1 LQKQSLLKRACPAC
15 TAASCLCLVL
25 CGCVSRPRC
34 VARSIWARMRVLRE
48 AAGRAC
54 APTAC
59 AHEPVCASLA
69 PATERT
75 LGEACCEEG
84 SPVYIMCMLL
94 YIPRTCCV
102 THILLFKVCVTQH
115 IPLTTAAV
123 LCMLPS
129 DRRRSPAAA
138 PPPAPASLCPAAA
151 LWLSGAATATGRP
164 HGRAHSL
171 PALSLG
177 YVRTD
182 SAAARRSTGPW
193 QGAGAVRAGQRAA
206 RRRIKLE
213 VAVRG
218 ARARTGRGV
227 LTRCRT
233 DAHATS
239 PLLQKQ
245 GAMRQQVADVD
256 ARVRRRTRR
265 RTRRAARWWR
275 RRPRAAAAAA
285 A

>member
-59 AHEPVCASLA
+59 AHEPVSASLA

-94 YIPRTCCV
+94 NIPRTCCV
-102 THILLFKVCVTQH
+102 THMLLIKVCVTQH

-129 DRRRSPAAA
+129 DRRRSSAAA

-171 PALSLG
+171 PALSICPDG
-177 YVRTD
+177 Q
-182 SAAARRSTGPW
+182 RRSAS
-193 QGAGAVRAGQRAA
+193 QHRSLAGRRSCESRAA
-206 RRRIKLE
+206 SGQAAHK
-213 VAVRG
+213 VRG
-218 ARARTGRGV
+218 GCPRRSCEDWAGR
-227 LTRCRT
+227 
-233 DAHATS
+233 S
-239 PLLQKQ
+239 N
-245 GAMRQQVADVD
+245 QVQD
-256 ARVRRRTRR
+256 
-265 RTRRAARWWR
+265 
-275 RRPRAAAAAA
+275 
-285 A
+285 